1 MFVFTDDPVKLGL
14 VANLGRP
21 GAKQAGHM
29 TCTGPQAET
38 QKILDP
44 RAAVH
49 TGPIAISWTG
59 LGSGSTEVNPRRG
72 RAE

>member
-1 MFVFTDDPVKLGL
+1 MGGKTPRFEALPIVFAVTDDPVKLGL

-44 RAAVH
+44 
-49 TGPIAISWTG
+49 GPP
-59 LGSGSTEVNPRRG
+59 STQDP
-72 RAE
+72 